1 MQLCDSDVSVNF
13 KIYIGLFPAS
23 LLIILFSQM
32 KEFFEGSGVYW
43 YSSQRSI
50 CSACTKWEEYVNT
63 VVDVFFSKEVLK
75 MSFARG
81 KKKEKKLEN
90 TVPLCQPIVDAIIGK
105 YFLKYFC

>member
-1 MQLCDSDVSVNF
+1 
-13 KIYIGLFPAS
+13 
-23 LLIILFSQM
+23 M

-63 VVDVFFSKEVLK
+63 VVDVSFSKEVLK

-81 KKKEKKLEN
+81 KKKGKKLEN